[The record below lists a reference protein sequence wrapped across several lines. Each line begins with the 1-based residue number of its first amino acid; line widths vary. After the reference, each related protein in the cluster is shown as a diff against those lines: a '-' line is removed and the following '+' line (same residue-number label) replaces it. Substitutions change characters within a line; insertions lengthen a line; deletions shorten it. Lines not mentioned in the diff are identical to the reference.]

1 MTRTLRKGTI
11 QTGTKP
17 KKALEL
23 KVNAENMSMNQG
35 SQKTEFVCFDC
46 GAAVMVNNSV
56 LKDLEGTIHCPVCA
70 LKNDVA
76 EEEPVEE
83 YEDEEISIEEL
94 ANQVKKLTELSQQQ
108 IEIQQSILASLGL

>member
-11 QTGTKP
+11 QNGTKS
-17 KKALEL
+17 KKTLEL
-23 KVNAENMSMNQG
+23 RINAENMSMNQG

-46 GAAVMVNNSV
+46 GAAIMVNNSV
-56 LKDLEGTIHCPVCA
+56 LKDLEGTIHCPICA

-76 EEEPVEE
+76 EEPVEE

-94 ANQVKKLTELSQQQ
+94 AQQVKKLTELSQQQ
-108 IEIQQSILASLGL
+108 IEIQQNILANLGL

>member
-1 MTRTLRKGTI
+1 MTRTLRKGAI
-11 QTGTKP
+11 QNGTKP
-17 KKALEL
+17 KKTLEL

-46 GAAVMVNNSV
+46 GAAIMVNNSV
-56 LKDLEGTIHCPVCA
+56 LKDLEGTIHCPICE
-70 LKNDVA
+70 LKNDVV

-83 YEDEEISIEEL
+83 YGDEEISIDEL
-94 ANQVKKLTELSQQQ
+94 AQQVKKLTELSQQQ

>member
-56 LKDLEGTIHCPVCA
+56 LKDLEGTIYCPICA
-70 LKNDVA
+70 LKEQEV
-76 EEEPVEE
+76 EEPVEE
-83 YEDEEISIEEL
+83 YGDEEISIDEL
-94 ANQVKKLTELSQQQ
+94 AQQVKKLTELSQQQ

>member
-1 MTRTLRKGTI
+1 MTRTLRKGAI
-11 QTGTKP
+11 QNGTKP
-17 KKALEL
+17 KKTLEL
-23 KVNAENMSMNQG
+23 RINAENMSMNQG

-56 LKDLEGTIHCPVCA
+56 LKDLEGTIYCPICA

-94 ANQVKKLTELSQQQ
+94 AQQVKKLTKLSRQQ
-108 IEIQQSILASLGL
+108 IEIQQSILTSLGL

>member
-11 QTGTKP
+11 QNAAKP
-17 KKALEL
+17 KKTIEL

-35 SQKTEFVCFDC
+35 NQKTEFVCFDC
-46 GAAVMVNNSV
+46 GAAIMVNNSV
-56 LKDLEGTIHCPVCA
+56 LKDLEGTIHCPICA

>member
-11 QTGTKP
+11 QNGTKP
-17 KKALEL
+17 KKTLEL
-23 KVNAENMSMNQG
+23 RIKAENMSMNQG

-46 GAAVMVNNSV
+46 GAAVMVNNCV
-56 LKDLEGTIHCPVCA
+56 LKDLEGTIYCPICA

-83 YEDEEISIEEL
+83 YEDEEISIDEL
-94 ANQVKKLTELSQQQ
+94 AQQVKKLTELSQQQ
-108 IEIQQSILASLGL
+108 IEIQKNILKSLGL